1 MFKFMSLHDASI
13 KFCFSKVATDMI
25 LFLKV
30 SVNRILGS
38 VSADMLSTEGM
49 QTSEDAGYLED

>member
-1 MFKFMSLHDASI
+1 MFKFMSSHDTSI
-13 KFCFSKVATDMI
+13 KFWFSNVVTDMI

-49 QTSEDAGYLED
+49 QTSEDAGYLEN

>member
-1 MFKFMSLHDASI
+1 MSSRDTSI
-13 KFCFSKVATDMI
+13 KFCFSKVVTDMI

-49 QTSEDAGYLED
+49 QTSEDAGYLEN

>member
-1 MFKFMSLHDASI
+1 MLKFMSSHDTSI
-13 KFCFSKVATDMI
+13 KFCFSKVVTDMI

-49 QTSEDAGYLED
+49 QTSEDAGYLEN

>member
-1 MFKFMSLHDASI
+1 MFKCMSSHDTSI
-13 KFCFSKVATDMI
+13 EFCFSKVVTDMI

-49 QTSEDAGYLED
+49 QTSEDAGYLES

>member
-1 MFKFMSLHDASI
+1 MSSHDTSI

-49 QTSEDAGYLED
+49 QTSEDAGYLEN